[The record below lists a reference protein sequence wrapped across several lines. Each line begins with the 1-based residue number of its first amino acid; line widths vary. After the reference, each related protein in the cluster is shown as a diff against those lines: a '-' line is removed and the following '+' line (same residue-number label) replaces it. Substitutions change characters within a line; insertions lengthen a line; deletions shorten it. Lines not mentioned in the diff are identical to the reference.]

1 MAMFMFNLGS
11 NIGTKM
17 LIFRVIG
24 KKNRLKQLKFLKR
37 EKLYKTQQ
45 TLQLI
50 VLCFRVLCLHPISL
64 INVKMREVQRELDP
78 LY

>member
-1 MAMFMFNLGS
+1 MAMFMYNLGS

-24 KKNRLKQLKFLKR
+24 EKNRPKQLKYFKK
-37 EKLYKTQQ
+37 EKNCTKHKK

-50 VLCFRVLCLHPISL
+50 V
-64 INVKMREVQRELDP
+64 
-78 LY
+78 